1 MARDLSGV
9 SSDDPGRVANVR
21 VHGRIAAA
29 LSAALAALLVPEGA
43 ASARTLVA
51 LTGTATPAITAFTL
65 TPQTLSLTIDARFS
79 TDGAADELPG
89 TVSKAVIYFPH
100 GPRVNGRLFPS
111 CNPRRL
117 LRLRGAT
124 RACPRGSRL
133 GGGTALGASPQF
145 GIGVKERLR
154 VDLYNGKGG
163 RSIIF
168 FLAGLNPVLI
178 SGMIVARFDTL
189 RGGRWGY
196 RLTMNVPRNLQE
208 IASGIFASLLDFR
221 VRTGGSVVRGGHRYG
236 YIEALACPPG
246 ALVPVRGVFSF
257 RGGERTTTD
266 SYIACGHR

>member
-1 MARDLSGV
+1 M
-9 SSDDPGRVANVR
+9 R
-21 VHGRIAAA
+21 VHRTIAAA
-29 LSAALAALLVPEGA
+29 LAVLALSAAGT
-43 ASARTLVA
+43 SARTLVT
-51 LTGTATPAITAFTL
+51 LTGTASPAIGEFTL
-65 TPQTLSLTIDARFS
+65 TPRTLSLTIDARFAS
-79 TDGAADELPG
+79 DVAGELPG
-89 TVSKAVIYFPH
+89 TVSKAVILFPH

-111 CNPRRL
+111 CDPARL
-117 LRLRGAT
+117 RRLRGAP

-145 GIGVKERLR
+145 GIGVRERLQ

-168 FLAGLNPVLI
+168 FLRGLNPVLI
-178 SGMIVARFDTL
+178 SGMIVAPFQAL
-189 RGGRWGY
+189 HGGRWGY
-196 RLTMNVPRNLQE
+196 RLTMKVPQNLQE

-236 YIEALACPPG
+236 FIEALACPPG

-257 RGGERTTTD
+257 RGGESTTTD

>member
-1 MARDLSGV
+1 
-9 SSDDPGRVANVR
+9 VR

-29 LSAALAALLVPEGA
+29 LVSALAALAPAGA
-43 ASARTLVA
+43 ASARTLVQ
-51 LTGTATPAITAFTL
+51 LTGTATPPISAFTL

-117 LRLRGAT
+117 QRLRGAS

-145 GIGVKERLR
+145 GIGVRERLS

-168 FLAGLNPVLI
+168 FLRGLNPVLI
-178 SGMIVARFDTL
+178 SGMIVAPFDTL
-189 RGGRWGY
+189 HGGRWGY
-196 RLTMNVPRNLQE
+196 RLTMNVPHDLQE
-208 IASGIFASLLDFR
+208 IASGIFSSLLDFR

-257 RGGERTTTD
+257 RGGQHTTTD

>member
-1 MARDLSGV
+1 
-9 SSDDPGRVANVR
+9 VR
-21 VHGRIAAA
+21 VHRRIGAA
-29 LSAALAALLVPEGA
+29 LGAALAVLLLGIGGA
-43 ASARTLVA
+43 GARTLVA
-51 LTGTATPAITAFTL
+51 LTGTATPSISVFTL
-65 TPQTLSLTIDARFS
+65 TPRTLSLTIDARFS
-79 TDGAADELPG
+79 TDVDGELPG
-89 TVSKAVIYFPH
+89 TVAKAVIYFPH

-133 GGGTALGASPQF
+133 GGGTAVGASPQF
-145 GIGVKERLR
+145 GIGVRERLR

-168 FLAGLNPVLI
+168 FLTGLNPVLI

-196 RLTMNVPRNLQE
+196 RLTMNVPHNLQE

>member
-1 MARDLSGV
+1 
-9 SSDDPGRVANVR
+9 VR
-21 VHGRIAAA
+21 VHARTVSALGAPLATLALLPAAA
-29 LSAALAALLVPEGA
+29 G
-43 ASARTLVA
+43 ARTLVE
-51 LTGTATPAITAFTL
+51 LTGTATPPISAFTL
-65 TPQTLSLTIDARFS
+65 KPRTLSLTIDARFS
-79 TDGAADELPG
+79 SDVAGELPG
-89 TVSKAVIYFPH
+89 TVSKAVILFPH

-117 LRLRGAT
+117 LRMRGAS

-145 GIGVKERLR
+145 GIGVRERLR

-168 FLAGLNPVLI
+168 FLTGLNPVLI
-178 SGMIVARFDTL
+178 SGMIVAPFDTL

-221 VRTGGSVVRGGHRYG
+221 VRTGGSVVRGGKRYG

>member
-1 MARDLSGV
+1 V
-9 SSDDPGRVANVR
+9 S
-21 VHGRIAAA
+21 VHGRIATA
-29 LSAALAALLVPEGA
+29 LGA
-43 ASARTLVA
+43 ASVALLLTAPGAGARTLVA
-51 LTGTATPAITAFTL
+51 LSGTATPPISRFTL
-65 TPQTLSLTIDARFS
+65 TPQTLSLTIDARFT
-79 TDGAADELPG
+79 TDGPADELPG
-89 TVSKAVIYFPH
+89 TVAKAVVYFPH

-117 LRLRGAT
+117 QRLRGAS
-124 RACPRGSRL
+124 RACPRGSRI
-133 GGGTALGASPQF
+133 GSGTAVGASPQF
-145 GIGVKERLR
+145 GIGVRERLQ
-154 VDLYNGKGG
+154 VDLYNGKRG

-168 FLAGLNPVLI
+168 FLRGLNPVLI
-178 SGMIVARFDTL
+178 SGMIVAPFDTL

-208 IASGIFASLLDFR
+208 IAPDIFASLLDFR
-221 VRTGGSVVRGGHRYG
+221 VRTGASVVRGGRRYG